1 MKEIFIER
9 HEKIVRIAVKTN
21 GQLSECYIEEENN
34 EPKVSNIYKGVV
46 QNIVPSIKSAF
57 IDIGTKKNAY
67 MYLKGDLKTLKK
79 GQEVLVEVIKEQSG
93 KKGAKVTE
101 NVNFPGNYVV
111 LSNGHKELRFSP
123 KIKDDKFKE
132 NAMINIHKPE
142 NIGVVLRTG
151 AYGVQSDEINR
162 EIQTI
167 YSIYENVTKK
177 FTYSKNI
184 GLLYDND
191 GIIGNILKGLKHE
204 NYKVIVNNLNDFNFC
219 KEILEYKFEKVNLEI
234 YEDAISLF
242 NYFGIEKEILSLR
255 NNKVNLPSGGNIVI
269 EKTEAMHVIDVNS
282 AKNTKNS
289 SMKKTI
295 FETNLEAAE
304 IIADQIKLR
313 NISGIVVVDFIDMK
327 ESEEKKI
334 IIEELKKHFK
344 NDKNKVSIYDFTEL
358 NLVQIA
364 RRRSGKSIFEYI
376 FEKCTSC
383 NGKGVKVKLS
393 YIETMIQNN
402 IERLKVE
409 QDVKNMYIEI
419 NDIYKNEIKSD
430 ILSFVKNIH
439 GLDKN
444 IYVNYVHGIDTFKI
458 EPLIFNSQ
466 IKNLHIYKVYP
477 EEYID

>member
-67 MYLKGDLKTLKK
+67 MYLKGDLNTLKK

-111 LSNGHKELRFSP
+111 LSNGHKEIRFSP
-123 KIKDDKFKE
+123 KIRDDKFKE

-142 NIGVVLRTG
+142 NIGVVIRTS
-151 AYGVQSDEINR
+151 AYGIQIDEINR

-167 YSIYENVTKK
+167 YSIYENVAKK

-204 NYKVIVNNLNDFNFC
+204 NYKVIVNNLKDFNFC

-289 SMKKTI
+289 SMKKTV

-327 ESEEKKI
+327 EIEEKKT

-376 FEKCTSC
+376 FENCTSC

-409 QDVKNMYIEI
+409 QDVKNIYIEI

-444 IYVNYVHGIDTFKI
+444 IYINYVHGIDTFKI

>member
-1 MKEIFIER
+1 
-9 HEKIVRIAVKTN
+9 
-21 GQLSECYIEEENN
+21 
-34 EPKVSNIYKGVV
+34 
-46 QNIVPSIKSAF
+46 
-57 IDIGTKKNAY
+57 
-67 MYLKGDLKTLKK
+67 
-79 GQEVLVEVIKEQSG
+79 
-93 KKGAKVTE
+93 
-101 NVNFPGNYVV
+101 
-111 LSNGHKELRFSP
+111 
-123 KIKDDKFKE
+123 
-132 NAMINIHKPE
+132 
-142 NIGVVLRTG
+142 
-151 AYGVQSDEINR
+151 
-162 EIQTI
+162 
-167 YSIYENVTKK
+167 
-177 FTYSKNI
+177 
-184 GLLYDND
+184 
-191 GIIGNILKGLKHE
+191 
-204 NYKVIVNNLNDFNFC
+204 
-219 KEILEYKFEKVNLEI
+219 
-234 YEDAISLF
+234 
-242 NYFGIEKEILSLR
+242 
-255 NNKVNLPSGGNIVI
+255 
-269 EKTEAMHVIDVNS
+269 
-282 AKNTKNS
+282 
-289 SMKKTI
+289 MKKTV

-327 ESEEKKI
+327 EIEEKKT

-376 FEKCTSC
+376 FENCTSC

-409 QDVKNMYIEI
+409 QDVKNIYIEI

-444 IYVNYVHGIDTFKI
+444 IYINYVHGIDTFKI